1 MIFDVP
7 TLMNKTKH
15 KIVIAEHVDGNI
27 DIEREVLGPDAEIVL
42 CKAQPPEEFMEA
54 VKDCDALLTTNAKP
68 ISRRELAGM
77 PKCRV
82 VARYGIGFDSI
93 DVTAAT
99 DLGIMVTNNPS
110 YCIDEV
116 AEHALALMLSAWRRV
131 TQHAISVK
139 AGVWAP
145 LAGGKIRRLKGRTLG
160 ILGFG
165 AIGRALATRASGLGM
180 DIVFH
185 DPFVDESPLARSV
198 SMDELLQ
205 IADVLS
211 LHMPLMDSTRGIVDR
226 TFLGKMKRDAIL
238 VNCSRGP
245 IINTNDLVEALVTG
259 EIRMAAL
266 DTTDPEPLPADH
278 PLLACENALITPH
291 SAWFSEESI
300 IDLRRIAAENVAEAL
315 CGEVPPNL
323 VNRDVR
329 LSNGSKLLGKTIL

>member
-1 MIFDVP
+1 
-7 TLMNKTKH
+7 
-15 KIVIAEHVDGNI
+15 
-27 DIEREVLGPDAEIVL
+27 
-42 CKAQPPEEFMEA
+42 
-54 VKDCDALLTTNAKP
+54 
-68 ISRRELAGM
+68 M